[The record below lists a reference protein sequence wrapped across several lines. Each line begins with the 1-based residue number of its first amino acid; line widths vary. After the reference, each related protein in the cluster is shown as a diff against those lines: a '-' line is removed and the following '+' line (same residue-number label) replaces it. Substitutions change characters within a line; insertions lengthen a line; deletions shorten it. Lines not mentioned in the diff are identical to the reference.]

1 MNNHIIYNSLF
12 TETLPILKGQ
22 SSSESLSAQVPGDNK
37 IEKYLRSYYC
47 LSSQLS
53 GDDTDWLPTLE
64 LDYVNL
70 ELVQQDKI
78 PNFQHQL
85 NIAELSRRGQISA
98 ALKQSKQLAFQDITN
113 YSNPRKV
120 IIIEGAP
127 GVGKTTLA
135 YKLCRDWAN
144 RALLTDFWLVLYIPL
159 RVPYMRVAE
168 SADDLLQYYGE
179 HCSSADI
186 DLIKQAQGQGVLLI
200 LDGWDELQMSCRL
213 STSFFP
219 RIIKGEFLP
228 ESSIIITS
236 RPGAVAP
243 FLRNRVANRLVEILG
258 FTEDQVSQ
266 YIQLYFKDHKGAAE
280 KLAEDLQAYPNVAST
295 CYVAINL
302 TILCYVYHVSGFHLP
317 STLTEVYEQF
327 VVHAIKRHFRRL
339 FAIGSESIDIESL
352 DNIQAVSRSNDLVG
366 KVLNGLGKV
375 ALEGLECGDLS
386 FTKRKVTVA
395 CCLGEKEEF
404 DGFGLL
410 KTLRVFRRHGTE
422 HTYHFLHLTVQEY
435 LAANSIFEMRIEEQ
449 EAWLKK
455 HLTDNHHSYD
465 MVFKFFCGM
474 DKFSSRP
481 VQDIFSNQLFQ
492 ASFPPPFI
500 LDCIFEGQ
508 WKEACQE
515 IAKRTSS
522 NFLITGESFM
532 EPYRAL
538 VYSYVMTRSKTQ
550 WHLEWRDCVI
560 GASEVKGMSQHLTSP
575 TTLTKLSMS
584 HSRFATAE
592 TVKLFAV
599 IIQSQVEL
607 SELTLT
613 RTQLDDSS
621 LGIICNALTNHQM
634 LTTIKLAHNELSE
647 SSAET
652 ISSLLTKL
660 PSLHTLDVSFNDL
673 GLDGCRGI
681 LQSASKSISLQQLYL
696 PCKYEALKLEV
707 DEIEPFKL
715 VICFL

>member
-1 MNNHIIYNSLF
+1 MLG
-12 TETLPILKGQ
+12 E
-22 SSSESLSAQVPGDNK
+22 NK
-37 IEKYLRSYYC
+37 IEKYLRSFYR

-70 ELVQQDKI
+70 ELIQQDKT
-78 PNFQHQL
+78 PTFEHQES
-85 NIAELSRRGQISA
+85 IVKLSRRGQISA
-98 ALKQSKQLAFQDITN
+98 ALKQSKRLVIQDITN
-113 YSNPRKV
+113 YSNLRKV

-144 RALLTDFWLVLYIPL
+144 RTLLTEFWLVLYISL
-159 RVPYMRVAE
+159 RVPFMRVAE
-168 SADDLLQYYGE
+168 SADDLLQYFGE
-179 HCSSADI
+179 HCSQADVH
-186 DLIKQAQGQGVLLI
+186 LIKQCQGRGVLLL

-213 STSFFP
+213 PTSFFP

-228 ESSIIITS
+228 ECSIIITS

-243 FLRNRVANRLVEILG
+243 FIRSRVANRLVEILG
-258 FTEDQVSQ
+258 FTEDQVNQ
-266 YIQLYFKDHKGAAE
+266 YIQLYFKDHEGAAE
-280 KLAEDLQAYPNVAST
+280 KLHEDLQAYPNVAST

-352 DNIQAVSRSNDLVG
+352 DNIQAVSKCNDSVN

-375 ALEGLECGDLS
+375 ALEGLESGDLS
-386 FTKRKVTVA
+386 FTRRKVIDA
-395 CCLGEKEEF
+395 CCLGKKEEF

-410 KTLRVFRRHGTE
+410 KTLRVFRKYGTE
-422 HTYHFLHLTVQEY
+422 DMYHFLHFTVQEY
-435 LAANSIFEMRIEEQ
+435 LAANTIFEMKKEDQ
-449 EAWLKK
+449 EAWLKR

-474 DKFSSRP
+474 DKFSAHP
-481 VQDIFSNQLFQ
+481 VQVIFSDHFFK

-508 WKEACQE
+508 WEDACQR
-515 IAKRTSS
+515 IAERTSS
-522 NFLITGESFM
+522 NLIITGESFM

-550 WHLEWRDCVI
+550 WHLKWQDCVI
-560 GASEVKGMSQHLTSP
+560 GANELKSMSQHLTSP

-584 HSRFATAE
+584 QSCFATTEA
-592 TVKLFAV
+592 VDFFANM
-599 IIQSQVEL
+599 IQSQM
-607 SELTLT
+607 ELTELVLS
-613 RTQLDDSS
+613 RMQLDDNS
-621 LGIICNALTNHQM
+621 LSIICNALSNHKM
-634 LTTIKLAHNELSE
+634 LMTIKLPHNELSE
-647 SSAET
+647 SSAEN
-652 ISSLLTKL
+652 ISLLTKL
-660 PSLHTLDVSFNDL
+660 PSLHTLDVSSNDI
-673 GLDGCRGI
+673 GLDGCRNI
-681 LQSASKSISLQQLYL
+681 LQSVSESSLKQLHL
-696 PCKYEALKLEV
+696 PHQYEDLKLEV
-707 DEIEPFKL
+707 DEIGLLEV
-715 VICFL
+715 VICFS

>member
-1 MNNHIIYNSLF
+1 MLG
-12 TETLPILKGQ
+12 EK
-22 SSSESLSAQVPGDNK
+22 K
-37 IEKYLRSYYC
+37 IETYLRSFYR

-70 ELVQQDKI
+70 QLVQQDKI
-78 PNFQHQL
+78 PSFQHQQS
-85 NIAELSRRGQISA
+85 IAELSRRGQISA
-98 ALKQSKQLAFQDITN
+98 ALKQSKQLAIQDMTN
-113 YSNPRKV
+113 YSSPKKV

-127 GVGKTTLA
+127 GIGKTTLA

-144 RALLTDFWLVLYIPL
+144 KTLLTEFWLVLYIPL
-159 RVPYMRVAE
+159 RVPFIRVAE
-168 SADDLLQYYGE
+168 SADDLFQYFGE
-179 HCSSADI
+179 HCSEADI
-186 DLIKQAQGQGVLLI
+186 HLIKQGQGRGVLLI

-213 STSFFP
+213 PNSFFP
-219 RIIKGEFLP
+219 RFINGKFLP

-243 FLRNRVANRLVEILG
+243 FIRNRVANRFVEILG

-266 YIQLYFKDHKGAAE
+266 YIQLYFKDHEGAAE
-280 KLAEDLQAYPNVAST
+280 KLSEDLQAYPNVAST

-302 TILCYVYHVSGFHLP
+302 TILCYVYQVSGFHLP

-352 DNIQAVSRSNDLVG
+352 DDIQAVSRCNDSVN

-375 ALEGLECGDLS
+375 ALDGLECGDLS
-386 FTKRKVTVA
+386 FTKRKVIAA
-395 CCLGEKEEF
+395 CCLNEKEEF

-410 KTLRVFRRHGTE
+410 KTLRVFRRHGPE
-422 HTYHFLHLTVQEY
+422 HTYHFLHFTVQEY
-435 LAANSIFEMRIEEQ
+435 LAANTIFEMKKEEQ
-449 EAWLKK
+449 EVWLKK
-455 HLTDNHHSYD
+455 HLTDDDHSYG

-481 VQDIFSNQLFQ
+481 VQDIFCDHLFQ

-508 WKEACQE
+508 WEEACQT
-515 IAKRTSS
+515 IAERTSS
-522 NFLITGESFM
+522 NLVITGESFM

-550 WHLEWRDCVI
+550 WHLEWQECVI
-560 GASEVKGMSQHLTSP
+560 GANELKGMSQHLTSP
-575 TTLTKLSMS
+575 TTLAKLSVS
-584 HSRFATAE
+584 QSRFATAE
-592 TVKLFAV
+592 TVKLFANV
-599 IIQSQVEL
+599 IQSQVEL
-607 SELTLT
+607 SELMLT
-613 RTQLDDSS
+613 KMQLDDSS
-621 LGIICNALTNHQM
+621 LSIICNALSDHQM

-647 SSAET
+647 SSAEN
-652 ISSLLTKL
+652 IYLLTKL
-660 PSLHTLDVSFNDL
+660 PSLHTLDVSSNDL
-673 GLDGCRGI
+673 GLDGCRSI
-681 LQSASKSISLQQLYL
+681 LQSVSKSISLKQLCL

-707 DEIEPFKL
+707 DEIGLLEL